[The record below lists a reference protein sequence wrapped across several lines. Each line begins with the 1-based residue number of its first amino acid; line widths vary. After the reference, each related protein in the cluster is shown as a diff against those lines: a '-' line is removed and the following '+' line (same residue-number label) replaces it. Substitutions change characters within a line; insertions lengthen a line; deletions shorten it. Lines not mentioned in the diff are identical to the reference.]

1 MSRTCSVD
9 SRNVVANVD
18 ISENISFLCRTKLC
32 FFKGLGFFLQCGS
45 HCQRQDTQRH
55 GHNEDFRNAEVVRSC

>member
-18 ISENISFLCRTKLC
+18 ISENIFFLCVEQNCVFLKGWV
-32 FFKGLGFFLQCGS
+32 FFTMWVSLSKA
-45 HCQRQDTQRH
+45 
-55 GHNEDFRNAEVVRSC
+55 GHPKARA